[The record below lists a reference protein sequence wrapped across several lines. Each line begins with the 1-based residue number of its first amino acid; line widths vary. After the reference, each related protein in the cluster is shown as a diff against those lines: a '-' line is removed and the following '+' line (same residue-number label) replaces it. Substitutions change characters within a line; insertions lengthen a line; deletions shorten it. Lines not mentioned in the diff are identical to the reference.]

1 MDTGRLDHET
11 VREACRGAA
20 DFASGGANRRD
31 FLKGTA
37 WMGFA
42 ALAAGCSS
50 NPLKLFGTCGAPMQ
64 GFALK
69 PMKKVRV
76 ACVGVGAR
84 GAGAVHRISM
94 IPGTQVVAIADLFQ
108 DRVDRQVKWLADSGK
123 PAPIKTFSG
132 PDSYKRVCDMDEV
145 DVVYSVTPWYLHVPG
160 SVCAMEHGKVAL
172 VEVPGA
178 LTIDECWEM
187 VETSERTKMPCMM
200 LENCCYDNYEM
211 TMFNMVKQGV
221 FGEIVHGEAAYI
233 HDQRSLQYNSRYH
246 TMDGHPDASVAGR
259 PGWTLDLYSKHSGNW
274 YPTHGLGPVAK
285 YMDINHG
292 DNFDFLVS
300 LDSKQ
305 ANYHFYGRELYKD
318 WRKDFKVKMGDMN
331 LSILKTKLGRSILLE
346 HDVSTPRPYSR
357 LNLISGTK
365 GMAMSYPEFKVALE
379 EKTGDGKAHKYMGA
393 EEAEAIHAKYLHPF
407 WKAVGEIAKKVGGH
421 GGMDFIMDL
430 RWSYCLQNGLPLDT
444 DVYDLAAWSAMVELT
459 ERSVDSG
466 SRPVDCPDFTR
477 GAWRTA
483 KPFTV
488 DSIDLSRLHGEFISI
503 KRDEQADRNA
513 KQEGLL

>member
-1 MDTGRLDHET
+1 MKETMMFDGGR
-11 VREACRGAA
+11 RE
-20 DFASGGANRRD
+20 
-31 FLKGTA
+31 FLRGTA
-37 WMGFA
+37 WMGVA
-42 ALAAGCSS
+42 ALAAGCAG
-50 NPLKLFGTCGAPMQ
+50 NPFRMFGTCGAPMQ
-64 GFALK
+64 GRALK

-84 GAGAVHRISM
+84 GSSAVHRIAM
-94 IPGTQVVAIADLFQ
+94 IPGTEIVAIADLFQ
-108 DRVDRQVKWLADSGK
+108 DRVDRQLKWLAEKGK
-123 PAPIKTFSG
+123 PKPAMAIAG
-132 PDSYKRVCDMDEV
+132 PEGYKAICESDKV
-145 DVVYSVTPWYLHVPG
+145 DVIYSVTPWHMHVPIAL
-160 SVCAMEHGKVAL
+160 CAMEHGKVSL

-178 LTIDECWEM
+178 LTVDDCWRL
-187 VETSERTKMPCMM
+187 VETSERTGMPCMM
-200 LENCCYDNYEM
+200 LENCCYGEYEM
-211 TMFNMVKQGV
+211 AMFNMVKQGV
-221 FGEIVHGEAAYI
+221 FGELVHGEAAYI

-259 PGWTLDLYSKHSGNW
+259 PGWTLDTYSKHSGNW

-285 YMDINHG
+285 YMDINRG

-305 ANYHFYGRELYKD
+305 ANYHHYGRELYKD

-331 LSILKTKLGRSILLE
+331 LSLIRTKLGRSILLE
-346 HDVSTPRPYSR
+346 HDVASPRPYSR
-357 LNLISGTK
+357 INLISGTK
-365 GMAMSYPEFKVALE
+365 GMAMSYPDFKVALE
-379 EKTGDGKAHKYMGA
+379 EKTGDGNAHKYLDETA
-393 EEAEAIHAKYLHPF
+393 TEAIRRKYRHPM
-407 WKAVGEIAKKVGGH
+407 WQVAGAIAKKVGGH

-483 KPFTV
+483 KAFTV
-488 DSIDLSRLHGEFISI
+488 DAIDLSKLPGDFSGAR
-503 KRDEQADRNA
+503 RDEQAERNA
-513 KQEGLL
+513 KQEGLKL